1 MAKRRA
7 RTFDHAKLAKL
18 RSDKGWTQ
26 SQLGEKCGTDKT
38 VVWHWENGDS
48 APRADMLPLV
58 ADALEVSI
66 DDLFT
71 VERAAS

>member
-1 MAKRRA
+1 MAKKHV
-7 RTFDHAKLAKL
+7 RTFDHAKLASL
-18 RSDKGWTQ
+18 RTGLGLTQ
-26 SQLGEKCGTDKT
+26 AQLGERCGTDKT

-58 ADALEVSI
+58 AEALGVSI

-71 VERAAS
+71 AAKAA

>member
-1 MAKRRA
+1 VGKKPV
-7 RTFDHAKLAKL
+7 RTFDHSRLAAL
-18 RSDKGWTQ
+18 RAERGLTQ

-38 VVWHWENGDS
+38 VVWHWEKGDS

-58 ADALEVSI
+58 ADALGVSI

-71 VERAAS
+71 GSRAA